1 MWQESQ
7 RGAMESQ
14 LAPSDVELDA
24 TELIIPFSFFDLYS
38 WWFFWSYKRYKIVF
52 KINTPAKEFYR
63 LDSCSAVPKAHIEG
77 ETKEE
82 WWLLANFT
90 KMSSDCAFV
99 NQITITIPYSK
110 QHNRITFVPILNPPK
125 SMAIAIK
132 TQN

>member
-1 MWQESQ
+1 
-7 RGAMESQ
+7 MESQ
-14 LAPSDVELDA
+14 LSPADVELDA
-24 TELIIPFSFFDLYS
+24 TELKIPFSFFDLYS
-38 WWFFWSYKRYKIVF
+38 WWFFWGYKRYQIVF
-52 KINTPAKEFYR
+52 KINTQSKESYR
-63 LDSCSAVPKAHIEG
+63 LDSCSAVPKAHIDG

-90 KMSSDCAFV
+90 KISTDCTFV

-110 QHNRITFVPILNPPK
+110 QCNRIHFVPILNPPK